1 MSLYCHLMEEQ
12 FPMQTRKSQPAP
24 EQHLFI
30 FGPPRSGTTA
40 LARVI
45 NSHERIGIGM
55 ERFKLIMNNKNIDQ
69 FTPDLFEARKLFD
82 FKDGHTNIS
91 PSNSAA
97 MKRYY
102 DDMLAKYD
110 NLIYIGDKVP
120 SAFRVAK
127 QIHERF
133 PKTKCVFIIR
143 DIFETACSWQA
154 RAEREHD
161 SWPASR
167 TATHAVKPWNVCLK
181 IFLDLQQKYPD
192 NFYMVDYGSF
202 FDGDPQ
208 DLTALQNLCRFLN
221 LPADGSMRMAFTGSR
236 NKYQEFV
243 KNKER
248 ALDDEA
254 LQYIKE
260 HADREA
266 YENAIG
272 AFSKKEFKKAA

>member
-1 MSLYCHLMEEQ
+1 
-12 FPMQTRKSQPAP
+12 MQLRESQPAP

-55 ERFKLIMNNKNIDQ
+55 ERFKLIMNNKCIEQ
-69 FTPDLFEARKLFD
+69 FTPDLFEEHKLFD
-82 FKDGHTNIS
+82 FSDGHTNMS
-91 PSNSAA
+91 PAASAA
-97 MKRYY
+97 MKQYY
-102 DDMLAKYD
+102 DDMQAKYD
-110 NLIYIGDKVP
+110 NLSYIGHKVP

-127 QIHERF
+127 EIHERF
-133 PKTKCVFIIR
+133 PNTKCVFIIR

-154 RAEREHD
+154 RAERKSD
-161 SWPASR
+161 SWPATR

-192 NFYMVDYGSF
+192 DFYMVDYGSF
-202 FDGDPQ
+202 FSGDPQ
-208 DLTALQNLCRFLN
+208 DLTELQNLCRFLD

-236 NKYQEFV
+236 NKYQELV

-248 ALDDEA
+248 GLDKET
-254 LQYIKE
+254 LQYIEE

-272 AFSKKEFKKAA
+272 SNGKKGLKKAA

>member
-1 MSLYCHLMEEQ
+1 
-12 FPMQTRKSQPAP
+12 
-24 EQHLFI
+24 
-30 FGPPRSGTTA
+30 
-40 LARVI
+40 
-45 NSHERIGIGM
+45 
-55 ERFKLIMNNKNIDQ
+55 
-69 FTPDLFEARKLFD
+69 
-82 FKDGHTNIS
+82 
-91 PSNSAA
+91 
-97 MKRYY
+97 
-102 DDMLAKYD
+102 
-110 NLIYIGDKVP
+110 
-120 SAFRVAK
+120 
-127 QIHERF
+127 
-133 PKTKCVFIIR
+133 
-143 DIFETACSWQA
+143 
-154 RAEREHD
+154 
-161 SWPASR
+161 
-167 TATHAVKPWNVCLK
+167 
-181 IFLDLQQKYPD
+181 
-192 NFYMVDYGSF
+192 MVDYGSF